1 MQKTKVLICCIN
13 DNVIWASIH
22 RMTLTSL

>member
-1 MQKTKVLICCIN
+1 MDLSKYPLGY
-13 DNVIWASIH
+13 IH